1 MRRLDKIIFLFP
13 GATEAEK
20 EWCGYFYALLEQIPA
35 FRTERA
41 LRPSCA
47 DSALPAIEFRTGD
60 LKLPMLLLN
69 TDEKIQLHC
78 RQHPLLVS
86 SASGDIG
93 GAPMTGEA
101 ANPPHD
107 DAPHQQAAAYMTI
120 SCLFRQLQGRLTGI
134 DHAGVNIPASD
145 LDKSEWDAAMAKIGS
160 VSNLY
165 RYPGEDWPFIIP
177 ASDAEFR
184 TDITD
189 FTVKRTPK
197 FEFVYDVYTNKPLL
211 QFALETKISRREM
224 EEIFP
229 EPDGFSI
236 PGLENIFRSVIV
248 QSPWDSGMGIRFDLY
263 YESEAAGLSDWESG
277 EWLIRQGGRLR
288 ALNSID

>member
-20 EWCGYFYALLEQIPA
+20 EWCGYLYALLEQIPA

-41 LRPSCA
+41 LRPSCGDA
-47 DSALPAIEFRTGD
+47 ALPAIEFRTGD
-60 LKLPMLLLN
+60 MKLPMILLN
-69 TDEKIQLHC
+69 TDEKIQLHW
-78 RQHPLLVS
+78 RQHPLLVNAATGGIDS
-86 SASGDIG
+86 S
-93 GAPMTGEA
+93 PMTGEA
-101 ANPPHD
+101 ANPPHG
-107 DAPHQQAAAYMTI
+107 AAHHQQAAANTI
-120 SCLFRQLQGRLTGI
+120 SYLFHQLQGRL
-134 DHAGVNIPASD
+134 AGVDHVGLNIPASD

-184 TDITD
+184 TDITE

-197 FEFVYDVYTNKPLL
+197 FEFVYDVYTKKPVF
-211 QFALETKISRREM
+211 QFALETEISRQELEEM
-224 EEIFP
+224 FP
-229 EPDGFSI
+229 EPAGFAI
-236 PGLENIFRSVIV
+236 PGLENIFRSVSV

-263 YESEAAGLSDWESG
+263 YESEAAGLSDWETG
-277 EWLIRQGGRLR
+277 EWLIRHGGRLR
-288 ALNSID
+288 SER